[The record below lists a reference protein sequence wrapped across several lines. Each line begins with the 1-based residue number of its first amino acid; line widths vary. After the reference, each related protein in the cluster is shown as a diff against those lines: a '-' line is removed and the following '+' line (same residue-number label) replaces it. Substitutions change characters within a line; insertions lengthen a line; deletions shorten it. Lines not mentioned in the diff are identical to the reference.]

1 MERAAEPTDIFWEN
15 FSVETIQRV
24 KYSVLTYLVTTLL
37 LLVSFTINLFS
48 ARTQTDLEVK
58 ASKEIFV

>member
-24 KYSVLTYLVTTLL
+24 KYSILTYLCTGLL
-37 LLVSFTINLFS
+37 LGISFSINLIS
-48 ARTQTDLEVK
+48 ATTQTDLESK
-58 ASKEIFV
+58 ASKEFYR